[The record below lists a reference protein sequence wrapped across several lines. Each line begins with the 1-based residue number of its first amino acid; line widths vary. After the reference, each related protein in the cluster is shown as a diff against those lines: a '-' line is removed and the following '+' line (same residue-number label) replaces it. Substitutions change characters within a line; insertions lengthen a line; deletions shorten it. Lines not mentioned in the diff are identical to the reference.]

1 MESIASDYMAVTM
14 KIVGM
19 RAQCGDDWQ
28 DGGKEGDGCAVADS
42 VAVETIYDF
51 LLNYGVI
58 LTPDDAAI
66 EMAQYW
72 FLR

>member
-1 MESIASDYMAVTM
+1 MAVTM

-28 DGGKEGDGCAVADS
+28 DGRKEEGCAVADS
-42 VAVETIYDF
+42 VTVEAIYDF

-58 LTPDDAAI
+58 LIPDDAAI
-66 EMAQYW
+66 EMA
-72 FLR
+72 